1 MTEWI
6 QSAAGT
12 AMIAALL
19 LGISGGLTG
28 VFVVSR
34 RMSLTGDMLSHA
46 VLPGVV
52 VGLMWSPERHP
63 LVVLGCAVAAGLLG
77 TGLLMAL
84 MRSTRLKPDAA
95 LGIVLTVFFAAGIAM
110 ISKWKPGG
118 VQAYLFGQ
126 AAAISMHDLGSL
138 VVTTVVI
145 VLGAVAGFRVLTV
158 VSFDPRHA
166 RLLGMPV
173 GWIDRAFFFV
183 LAVSVV
189 VAMQAV
195 GVVLVSAL
203 LVTPAVAAARMSR
216 RLAVQA
222 WWACG
227 IGVAGG
233 LAGVWLS
240 LLGTGLPTGPLMAL
254 ALAALLAAAVIF
266 GTRDGVLPRWWRR
279 GRERRRI
286 ERENLLKAVWG
297 LAEEREDEAVGLEEL
312 SVRLREPLEAAG
324 PRVAH
329 LVKGG
334 EAEWTSGSSGILL
347 TPKGRRRAA
356 EIVRKHRLWE
366 LYLTRR
372 ADYAA
377 DHVHEEAERAEH
389 WISEENARR
398 LAELLD
404 HPEIDPHGRLIPRAG
419 GEEGR
424 R

>member
-12 AMIAALL
+12 AMVAALL

-52 VGLMWSPERHP
+52 VGLLWSPERHP

-110 ISKWKPGG
+110 ISKWKPGA

-126 AAAISMHDLGSL
+126 AAAISMQDLGSL
-138 VVTTVVI
+138 VVTTAVI

-254 ALAALLAAAVIF
+254 ALAVLFAAAVIF
-266 GTRDGVLPRWWRR
+266 GARDGVLPRWWRR

-297 LAEEREDEAVGLEEL
+297 LAEERQDEAVGLEEL
-312 SVRLREPLEAAG
+312 SVRLREPLEAVG
-324 PRVAH
+324 PRVAR

-334 EAEWTSGSSGILL
+334 EAEWTSGRSGILL

-419 GEEGR
+419 GEEWR

>member
-12 AMIAALL
+12 AMVAALL

-52 VGLMWSPERHP
+52 AGLLWSPERHP
-63 LVVLGCAVAAGLLG
+63 LLVLASAVGAGLLG

-95 LGIVLTVFFAAGIAM
+95 LGIVLSVFFAAGIAM

-126 AAAISMHDLGSL
+126 AAAISLRDLGL
-138 VVTTVVI
+138 LAVTTGVI
-145 VLGAVAGFRVLTV
+145 VIAMVAGFRVLTV

-173 GWIDRAFFFV
+173 GWIDRAFFAV

-227 IGVAGG
+227 IGVAGA
-233 LAGVWLS
+233 LAGVGLS
-240 LLGTGLPTGPLMAL
+240 LLRSGLPTGPLMAL
-254 ALAALLAAAVIF
+254 ALAALFAGAAVF

-297 LAEEREDEAVGLEEL
+297 LAEERAEDAVGLEEL
-312 SVRLREPLEAAG
+312 SARLREALEVVAA
-324 PRVAH
+324 RVAR
-329 LVKGG
+329 LIGAG
-334 EAEWTSGSSGILL
+334 EAEWTSGGSGILL

-366 LYLTRR
+366 LYLIRR
-372 ADYAA
+372 ADYAP
-377 DHVHEEAERAEH
+377 DHVHDEAERAEH

-398 LAELLD
+398 LAEVLE
-404 HPEIDPHGRLIPRAG
+404 HPALDPHGRLIPRAG
-419 GEEGR
+419 GEEER